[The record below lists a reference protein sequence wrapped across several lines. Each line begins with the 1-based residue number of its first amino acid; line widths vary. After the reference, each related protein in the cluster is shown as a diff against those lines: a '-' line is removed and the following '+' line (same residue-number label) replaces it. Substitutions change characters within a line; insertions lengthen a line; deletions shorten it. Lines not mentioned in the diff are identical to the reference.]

1 MFVVWGLKKMERVN
15 ELEKQKS
22 NCSKQYE
29 MKWDPL
35 VVGLIQRHETK

>member
-1 MFVVWGLKKMERVN
+1 MEKVN

-22 NCSKQYE
+22 VCSKANK

-35 VVGLIQRHETK
+35 VVSLIQLHDEK